1 MTDGLNELKKICE
14 DIKRLVPSAIPQE
27 PTGQFE
33 TFISGLNGKVK
44 NSELDAIHRAHNYF
58 NQLLGTLGVRPEI
71 QKNES
76 KDPKDI
82 KDTKDI
88 NDPKGPKDTKNE
100 STLDQVTKEDMI
112 LRLLL
117 LMEPI

>member
-14 DIKRLVPSAIPQE
+14 DIKRLVPSAKPQE

-58 NQLLGTLGVRPEI
+58 NQLLGTPGVRPEI

-76 KDPKDI
+76 KD
-82 KDTKDI
+82 T
-88 NDPKGPKDTKNE
+88 NDPKGPKNE
-100 STLDQVTKEDMI
+100 STLDQATKEDMI